1 MFEKLHVSDKMESEY
16 LEYLNRKY
24 GEELKKFG
32 FVFGGIEHIG
42 YNTDEL
48 HEGYFKLHYYISN
61 KLIDYEGGFLNIYVD
76 EKKGKIT
83 DIELELRTPKYYYIT
98 ESKSMGNLLSI
109 LRDIKLE
116 HDKERLRA

>member
-1 MFEKLHVSDKMESEY
+1 MKSEY

-32 FVFGGIEHIG
+32 FVFDRIE
-42 YNTDEL
+42 TL
-48 HEGYFKLHYYISN
+48 
-61 KLIDYEGGFLNIYVD
+61 DYESGGRFSRAMYHIDKNLVDYEYGHLYIYVD
-76 EKKGKIT
+76 NEKEKIT
-83 DIELELRTPKYYYIT
+83 DIELELRTPTKYYHIT

-116 HDKERLRA
+116 HDKERQRA

>member
-1 MFEKLHVSDKMESEY
+1 
-16 LEYLNRKY
+16 
-24 GEELKKFG
+24 
-32 FVFGGIEHIG
+32 
-42 YNTDEL
+42 
-48 HEGYFKLHYYISN
+48 
-61 KLIDYEGGFLNIYVD
+61 LNIYVD